1 MNEIIAIS
9 GYLFLN
15 IVILCIGYAIIKK
28 TVLIKSWKF
37 LLYTILVTLIGFP
50 TNLIGTFMSF
60 KTDAVIVGTIL
71 LSLFLVFLVLFLYN
85 SWLARIFW
93 KLRKKQAIFIGL
105 LLAIFTN
112 IVLALFLLQ
121 LPVFI

>member
-1 MNEIIAIS
+1 MNEIIVIS
-9 GYLFLN
+9 GYFVLN
-15 IVILCIGYAIIKK
+15 IIILCIGYAVIKK
-28 TVLIKSWKF
+28 AVLIKSWKF
-37 LLYTILVTLIGFP
+37 LLYTILVMVIGFP
-50 TNLIGTFMSF
+50 ANFIGTLMSF
-60 KTDAVIVGTIL
+60 KTDAVSVGTVL
-71 LSLFLVFLVLFLYN
+71 LNLFFVFLVLFLYN

-112 IVLALFLLQ
+112 IVLILFLLQ